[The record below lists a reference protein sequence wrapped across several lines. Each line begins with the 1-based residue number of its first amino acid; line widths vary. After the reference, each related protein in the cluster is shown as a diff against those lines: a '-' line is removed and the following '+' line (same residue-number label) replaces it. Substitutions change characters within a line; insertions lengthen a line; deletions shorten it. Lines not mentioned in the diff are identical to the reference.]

1 MFKGADA
8 QAEKQAKMLHLE
20 RQQQLRLL
28 SLCSVIIFCHTGTS
42 YLEEELFKH
51 LEFKSP
57 FVMVLVMCVLYSV
70 LFTIWKQ
77 GFSADKTMLPPKVFG
92 PGSDRSLQIALAFL
106 CVAYGMANSLTKLSL
121 QFVSV
126 PTQIVFKSCKL
137 VAVMLGSTVILK
149 KSYTVAE
156 YLIALGLVAGM
167 VSFALADMRGT
178 AMSSLKEAGVW
189 CDAKQSC
196 DARDALRRA
205 ACAHTGG
212 PVQIA
217 LAQARW
223 QLACR

>member
-1 MFKGADA
+1 MRI
-8 QAEKQAKMLHLE
+8 L
-20 RQQQLRLL
+20 
-28 SLCSVIIFCHTGTS
+28 T
-42 YLEEELFKH
+42 
-51 LEFKSP
+51 EFP
-57 FVMVLVMCVLYSV
+57 
-70 LFTIWKQ
+70 
-77 GFSADKTMLPPKVFG
+77 
-92 PGSDRSLQIALAFL
+92 
-106 CVAYGMANSLTKLSL
+106 LTDD
-121 QFVSV
+121 VW
-126 PTQIVFKSCKL
+126 
-137 VAVMLGSTVILK
+137 A
-149 KSYTVAE
+149 
-156 YLIALGLVAGM
+156 LIAKTAGAVCGSAISLAYVLPRGRREAALRFATGLVAGM